1 MTDSIDRRRFLK
13 VLGVTSAGAAAV
25 SACGIGPEPTERL
38 IPYLVQPE
46 DQIPGTATYYATTCR
61 ECAAGCGVRVRVRE
75 GHAVK
80 LEGNPDSPINRGRLC
95 ARGQAAIQG
104 LYNPDRL
111 TRPMI
116 RTASG
121 TFEAIDW
128 DDAIQR
134 LAAKVAGHPVKGNA
148 VLTAAAQSC

>member
-61 ECAAGCGVRVRVRE
+61 ECAAGCGAPGRQSHGVRHRDAAHLRLRECEVRVV
-75 GHAVK
+75 V
-80 LEGNPDSPINRGRLC
+80 RGRLPRHLALAGRIPERLL
-95 ARGQAAIQG
+95 ARARVRCRSSRIDGKVHVCGAAS
-104 LYNPDRL
+104 LPH
-111 TRPMI
+111 
-116 RTASG
+116 
-121 TFEAIDW
+121 
-128 DDAIQR
+128 
-134 LAAKVAGHPVKGNA
+134 GHERR
-148 VLTAAAQSC
+148 